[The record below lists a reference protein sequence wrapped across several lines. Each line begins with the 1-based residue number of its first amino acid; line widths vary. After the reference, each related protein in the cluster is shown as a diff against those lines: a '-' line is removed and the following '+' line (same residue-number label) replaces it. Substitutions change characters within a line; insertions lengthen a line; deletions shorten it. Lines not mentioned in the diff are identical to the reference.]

1 MEFGPNANQLAEMR
15 RLVAAG
21 YLQTVERLAKRL
33 SAPFW
38 WQDPGLPVGRQLQG
52 GTICFV
58 HTGARLIGVTAAHVH
73 LAFLNARDAYPNLGC
88 QIGGYAFEPESR
100 CIALDQRLD
109 VATYGL
115 SELQVNAA
123 LADIHYA
130 PKWPPDVNLDDAYV
144 IGGWPWSLVI
154 RQGEAQNS
162 HAFIHFIGKLSSASP
177 NQLGA
182 VTYTSRSIPWG
193 NETLPADT
201 NLGGMSG
208 GPVYRMSESSLAT
221 LTLVG
226 TIYEYHKDFEIVL
239 ARPLSVL
246 DEQGNI
252 APGDQPA

>member
-1 MEFGPNANQLAEMR
+1 VEFGATARQLAEMR

-21 YLQTVERLAKRL
+21 YLQTVEGLAKRL

-38 WQDPGLPVGRQLQG
+38 WRDPDLPAGRQIQG

-73 LAFLNARDAYPNLGC
+73 LAILKARAAQPELAC
-88 QIGGYAFEPESR
+88 QIGGHGFDPESH

-130 PKWPPDVNLDDAYV
+130 PKWPPEVGLDDAYV
-144 IGGWPWSLVI
+144 IGGWPWSLI
-154 RQGEAQNS
+154 REGEAENS
-162 HAFIHFIGKLSSASP
+162 HAFLHFIGKLSSASA
-177 NQLGA
+177 NQLSA
-182 VTYTSRSIPWG
+182 VTYTARSIPWG
-193 NETLPADT
+193 NEPLPLGT

-208 GPVYRMSESSLAT
+208 GPVYRMSESGLAT

-226 TIYEYHKDFEIVL
+226 TIFEYHKEFEIVL
-239 ARPLSVL
+239 ARPLSLL

-252 APGDQPA
+252 APGVA